1 MSVEV
6 SENIR
11 MDAAP
16 DWELCK
22 ENIVPLKR
30 GRPNIAK
37 FDKSKVLASNDD
49 ADKEKEFTGK
59 IEKLSQDDSVSST
72 ELLDSYISYY
82 KWVRDIYPSS
92 SEKALKVLE
101 ECTYTLNKK
110 DSSNSIKN
118 NIKYVKMWIEYADM
132 VRIPGDIFTFM
143 NSNKIGDRVS
153 LFWIAWAF
161 VAEKAGNHKLTDQIF
176 QKGIKK
182 MAEPKDILQKR
193 YQQFQRRLAR
203 HYLNLAENG
212 ELDNESDNTSA
223 AKNVLSVRS
232 SGHSGA
238 QSQSNQTLSRVAVNK
253 PATHSTSNSTF
264 NIFNDSSNQNNNLL
278 PENSQ
283 WKTLGS
289 ENQRKK
295 ENEGP
300 LMKFGDGG
308 ITNKAAPPT
317 AIPAPSVEVFI
328 DPECVATE
336 QSTSLVKKNKAQP
349 LQSIRQKLDGIMD
362 SISNDPLARHK
373 KVDLISPTA
382 NKETETAPSVGAN
395 KPTSAAV
402 STSAGFSIFSEEPK
416 ATISSVKPS
425 NKASAV
431 APTSAGF
438 SIFSGEQP
446 LPVHHSLAA
455 NDEDQMNED
464 LLNELGILDRE
475 DGTINTRLARKD
487 IDSMFCSPQES
498 IVPKRKFVHE
508 TSIIGGVS
516 LTSTAQPYKLGNN
529 NSMACDISAIKE
541 SSREYSIFGSIAI
554 TPSSSNKRL
563 ATTSKTITH
572 NYSIIEED
580 SDINISN
587 SM

>member
-212 ELDNESDNTSA
+212 DLDNESDNTSA

-238 QSQSNQTLSRVAVNK
+238 
-253 PATHSTSNSTF
+253 
-264 NIFNDSSNQNNNLL
+264 
-278 PENSQ
+278 
-283 WKTLGS
+283 
-289 ENQRKK
+289 
-295 ENEGP
+295 
-300 LMKFGDGG
+300 
-308 ITNKAAPPT
+308 
-317 AIPAPSVEVFI
+317 
-328 DPECVATE
+328 
-336 QSTSLVKKNKAQP
+336 
-349 LQSIRQKLDGIMD
+349 
-362 SISNDPLARHK
+362 
-373 KVDLISPTA
+373 
-382 NKETETAPSVGAN
+382 
-395 KPTSAAV
+395 
-402 STSAGFSIFSEEPK
+402 
-416 ATISSVKPS
+416 
-425 NKASAV
+425 
-431 APTSAGF
+431 
-438 SIFSGEQP
+438 
-446 LPVHHSLAA
+446 
-455 NDEDQMNED
+455 
-464 LLNELGILDRE
+464 
-475 DGTINTRLARKD
+475 
-487 IDSMFCSPQES
+487 
-498 IVPKRKFVHE
+498 
-508 TSIIGGVS
+508 
-516 LTSTAQPYKLGNN
+516 
-529 NSMACDISAIKE
+529 
-541 SSREYSIFGSIAI
+541 
-554 TPSSSNKRL
+554 
-563 ATTSKTITH
+563 
-572 NYSIIEED
+572 
-580 SDINISN
+580 
-587 SM
+587 

>member
-1 MSVEV
+1 ME
-6 SENIR
+6 E
-11 MDAAP
+11 AP

-49 ADKEKEFTGK
+49 ADNAKEFLHK
-59 IEKLSQDDSVSST
+59 IEKQIQDDSVSTT
-72 ELLDSYISYY
+72 ELLETYISYY
-82 KWVRDIYPSS
+82 KWVRDTYPSS

-110 DSSNSIKN
+110 DSSNCIKN

-143 NSNKIGDRVS
+143 NSNKIGDKVS

-182 MAEPKDILQKR
+182 LAEPKDILQKR

-212 ELDNESDNTSA
+212 ELNNESENNSA

-232 SGHSGA
+232 GSSNSVA
-238 QSQSNQTLSRVAVNK
+238 PTQSSQSSIKSVATK
-253 PATHSTSNSTF
+253 PVANPTSNSTF
-264 NIFNDSSNQNNNLL
+264 SVFNDSSQLNNNLL

-283 WKTLGS
+283 WRTLGS

-308 ITNKAAPPT
+308 VTNKLVPSAVSAPAV
-317 AIPAPSVEVFI
+317 AIFV
-328 DPECVATE
+328 DPECATQ
-336 QSTSLVKKNKAQP
+336 QSTSVIRKEKPQP
-349 LQSIRQKLDGIMD
+349 LQSIRQKLDGVIE
-362 SISNDPLARHK
+362 SISSDPLARHK
-373 KVDLISPTA
+373 KVEPVASPIA
-382 NKETETAPSVGAN
+382 PKETVHVPEAINPSV
-395 KPTSAAV
+395 AAP
-402 STSAGFSIFSEEPK
+402 TSAGFSIFSEEPK
-416 ATISSVKPS
+416 APVNTASKPS
-425 NKASAV
+425 TKSVA

-438 SIFSGEQP
+438 SIFSEEP
-446 LPVHHSLAA
+446 KASA
-455 NDEDQMNED
+455 NYDVDEDQMNED
-464 LLNELGILDRE
+464 LLNELGILDSE

-487 IDSMFCSPQES
+487 IDSMFCSPQE
-498 IVPKRKFVHE
+498 IVAPKRKLMNE

-516 LTSTAQPYKLGNN
+516 LTSTSQPCKHVNNN

-554 TPSSSNKRL
+554 TPASSNKRL
-563 ATTSKTITH
+563 ATSKPSGH
-572 NYSIIEED
+572 NNYSIIEED
-580 SDINISN
+580 FNISN